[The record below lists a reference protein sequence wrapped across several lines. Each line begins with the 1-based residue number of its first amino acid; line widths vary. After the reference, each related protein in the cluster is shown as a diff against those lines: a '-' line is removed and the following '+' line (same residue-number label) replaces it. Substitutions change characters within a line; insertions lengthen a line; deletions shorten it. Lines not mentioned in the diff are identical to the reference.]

1 MAKTRALSW
10 TTAPAEHDNPAAA
23 SYLELIATPA
33 EIDEVVA
40 LLSRAPTTHRD
51 AKDILRAAR
60 LPLLPADDPAV
71 RRDLKKVRKGVRLS
85 PVLLVRG
92 DLVAGRALQIADGY
106 HRVCASYHLDESTP
120 VACRLVSPPSAPGL
134 HPGRQR

>member
-71 RRDLKKVRKGVRLS
+71 RRDLKKVRKVVAGAARAGRPCRWAGPTDRRRLPPGVRQL
-85 PVLLVRG
+85 
-92 DLVAGRALQIADGY
+92 
-106 HRVCASYHLDESTP
+106 
-120 VACRLVSPPSAPGL
+120 PPG
-134 HPGRQR
+134 